1 MESAAERGKPRQREA
16 GYSAAMQST
25 QFAAPAAVLQLLEC
39 LQRDGHEAVLAGGCI
54 RDLLRG
60 APVRDW
66 DIATS
71 ARPERSLVLFPRAVP
86 TGLRHGAIMAPCAAG
101 PVDVTTFRGASLA
114 EDLARRDFT
123 INAMAWDPLRNAW
136 HDPHGGRADLAA
148 QILRAV
154 GRAADRLTEDPLRA
168 LRAARLLA
176 ALNLRMDPA
185 LREALPGAAEALAQV
200 APERI
205 RSELERLLLAPR
217 AGRGMALLRHSTLE
231 AALLPGV
238 RADAAALVQLLPADL
253 ELRLAAWL
261 RGAGSGALS
270 RWRFPKNRARN
281 TERLLALHPVDRWPS
296 ADAAMRRLRKRAGS
310 EENLGRLFTLREAEL
325 QLAEAQLRS
334 AATSEVQTAEMQLRG
349 ATDAAQSESPQNTA
363 PQSAAEIARTRE
375 KLAALR
381 AALKRTRGHAIS
393 AAALALDGR
402 AVMEILGIGPGPM
415 VGRALRHLLEC
426 VLEDPAQNQPGALR
440 ALLCA
445 WRGAQTPPLSPRGGS
460 Q

>member
-1 MESAAERGKPRQREA
+1 MQFPAAP
-16 GYSAAMQST
+16 
-25 QFAAPAAVLQLLEC
+25 PAAVLQLLEV
-39 LQRDGHEAVLAGGCI
+39 LQRDGHEAVLAGGCV

-71 ARPERSLVLFPRAVP
+71 APPERCLALFPRAVP
-86 TGLRHGAIMAPCAAG
+86 IGLRHGTIMAPCASG

-123 INAMAWDPLRNAW
+123 INAMAWDPLRGGW

-148 QILRAV
+148 QTLRAV
-154 GRAADRLTEDPLRA
+154 GRAEARLAEDPLRA

-176 ALNLRMDPA
+176 ALNLRIAPA
-185 LREALPGAAEALAQV
+185 LRAALPGAAGALVQV

-205 RSELERLLLAPR
+205 RSEIERLLLAAQ
-217 AGRGMALLRHSTLE
+217 AGRGLALLRHSGLE
-231 AALLPGV
+231 AALLPGL
-238 RADAAALVQLLPADL
+238 RADGAELVAILPADL

-261 RGAGSGALS
+261 RGARAGALLA

-281 TERLLALHPVDRWPS
+281 TERLLALHPVDRCPP
-296 ADAAMRRLRKRAGS
+296 ADAAMRRLRKRAGGES
-310 EENLGRLFTLREAEL
+310 NLARLFALREAEL
-325 QLAEAQLRS
+325 QLA
-334 AATSEVQTAEMQLRG
+334 
-349 ATDAAQSESPQNTA
+349 AAQSGAAQKDA
-363 PQSAAEIARTRE
+363 PLSAAEIARARE

-381 AALKRTRGHAIS
+381 AALERTRGHAIS
-393 AAALALDGR
+393 PAALALDGR
-402 AVMEILGIGPGPM
+402 AVMEILGVGPGPM

-426 VLEDPAQNQPGALR
+426 VLDDPAQNEPGALR
-440 ALLCA
+440 ARLCA
-445 WRGAQTPPLSPRGGS
+445 WRETEAPLSQRGGS

>member
-1 MESAAERGKPRQREA
+1 ML
-16 GYSAAMQST
+16 AMH
-25 QFAAPAAVLQLLEC
+25 FAAPAAVRQLLEC

-71 ARPERSLVLFPRAVP
+71 ARPERSLALFPRAVP
-86 TGLRHGAIMAPCAAG
+86 TGLRHGTIMAPSAAG

-123 INAMAWDPLRNAW
+123 INAMAWDPLRNTW

-148 QILRAV
+148 QILRAA
-154 GRAADRLTEDPLRA
+154 GRAADRLAEDPLRA

-185 LREALPGAAEALAQV
+185 LREALPGAAESLAQV

-205 RSELERLLLAPR
+205 RSELERLLLAPQ

-281 TERLLALHPVDRWPS
+281 TERLLALHPVDRWPP
-296 ADAAMRRLRKRAGS
+296 ADSAMRRLRKRAGS
-310 EENLGRLFTLREAEL
+310 EANLARLFTLREAEL
-325 QLAEAQLRS
+325 QLAEEQQGGAASEAQ
-334 AATSEVQTAEMQLRG
+334 TN
-349 ATDAAQSESPQNTA
+349 AAQSESLQNTA
-363 PQSAAEIARTRE
+363 PQSAAEVARARA

-381 AALKRTRGHAIS
+381 AALARTRGHAIS
-393 AAALALDGR
+393 TASLALDGR

-445 WRGAQTPPLSPRGGS
+445 WRGAQASPLSPRGGS

>member
-1 MESAAERGKPRQREA
+1 MESAAEHGKPRQREA
-16 GYSAAMQST
+16 GYSAAMQFT

-148 QILRAV
+148 QTLRAV
-154 GRAADRLTEDPLRA
+154 GRAENRLAEDPLRA
-168 LRAARLLA
+168 LRAARFLA

-261 RGAGSGALS
+261 RGAGSGALA

-296 ADAAMRRLRKRAGS
+296 ADSAMRRLRKRAGS

-325 QLAEAQLRS
+325 QLAEEQL
-334 AATSEVQTAEMQLRG
+334 
-349 ATDAAQSESPQNTA
+349 
-363 PQSAAEIARTRE
+363 QSAAEIARTRE

>member
-1 MESAAERGKPRQREA
+1 
-16 GYSAAMQST
+16 MQSP
-25 QFAAPAAVLQLLEC
+25 AAPAAVLQLLRR
-39 LQRDGHEAVLAGGCI
+39 LQQDGHQAALVGGCV

-71 ARPERSLVLFPRAVP
+71 ARPERSLALFPRAVP
-86 TGLRHGAIMAPCAAG
+86 IGLRHGTIMAPCAAG
-101 PVDVTTFRGASLA
+101 PVDVTPFRGANLA

-148 QILRAV
+148 QMLRAA
-154 GRAADRLTEDPLRA
+154 GRAEERLAEDPLRA

-176 ALNLRMDPA
+176 ALNLRIAPA
-185 LREALPGAAEALAQV
+185 LRDALPGAAGALLQV

-205 RSELERLLLAPR
+205 RSELERLLLTAQ
-217 AGRGMALLRHSTLE
+217 AGRGMALLRQSGLE

-238 RADAAALVQLLPADL
+238 RADAAGLVALLPADL

-261 RGAGSGALS
+261 RGAGTGPLA

-281 TERLLALHPVDRWPS
+281 TERLLALHPVDRCPP

-310 EENLGRLFTLREAEL
+310 EAVLSRLFTLREAEL
-325 QLAEAQLRS
+325 QLAEAQS
-334 AATSEVQTAEMQLRG
+334 G
-349 ATDAAQSESPQNTA
+349 ALQQSA
-363 PQSAAEIARTRE
+363 PQPDAAEIARARQA
-375 KLAALR
+375 LAALR
-381 AALKRTRGHAIS
+381 AALARTRGHAIS
-393 AAALALDGR
+393 PAALALDGR
-402 AVMEILGIGPGPM
+402 AVMEILGIGPGPV

-426 VLEDPAQNQPGALR
+426 VLEDPAQNQPAALR

-445 WRGAQTPPLSPRGGS
+445 WRDAQTPPLSPRGGS

>member
-1 MESAAERGKPRQREA
+1 MESAAEHGKPRQREA
-16 GYSAAMQST
+16 GYSAAMQFT

-148 QILRAV
+148 QTLRAV
-154 GRAADRLTEDPLRA
+154 GRAEDRLAEDPLRA

-205 RSELERLLLAPR
+205 RSELQRLLLAPQ
-217 AGRGMALLRHSTLE
+217 AGRGISLLRHSTLE
-231 AALLPGV
+231 AVLLPGV
-238 RADAAALVQLLPADL
+238 RADTAALVQLLPADL

-261 RGAGSGALS
+261 RGAGSGALA

-310 EENLGRLFTLREAEL
+310 EENLARLFTLREAEL
-325 QLAEAQLRS
+325 QLAEAQQS
-334 AATSEVQTAEMQLRG
+334 GAASEAQ
-349 ATDAAQSESPQNTA
+349 TDAAQSESPQNTA

>member
-86 TGLRHGAIMAPCAAG
+86 TGLRHGTIMAPCAAG

-148 QILRAV
+148 QTLRAV
-154 GRAADRLTEDPLRA
+154 GRAADRLAEDPLRA

-217 AGRGMALLRHSTLE
+217 AGRGISLLRHSTLE

-261 RGAGSGALS
+261 RGAGSGALA

-296 ADAAMRRLRKRAGS
+296 ADSAMRRLRKRAGS
-310 EENLGRLFTLREAEL
+310 EANLDRLFTLREAEL
-325 QLAEAQLRS
+325 QLAEAQQS
-334 AATSEVQTAEMQLRG
+334 GAASEAQ
-349 ATDAAQSESPQNTA
+349 TDAAQSESPQNTA
-363 PQSAAEIARTRE
+363 PQSAAEIARARE

-445 WRGAQTPPLSPRGGS
+445 WRGAQTPPLSRRGGS

>member
-1 MESAAERGKPRQREA
+1 MESAAEHGKPRQREA

-148 QILRAV
+148 QTLRAV
-154 GRAADRLTEDPLRA
+154 GRAADRLAEDPLRA

-176 ALNLRMDPA
+176 ALNLRVDPA

-217 AGRGMALLRHSTLE
+217 AGRGISLLRHSTLE

-261 RGAGSGALS
+261 RGAGSGALA

-296 ADAAMRRLRKRAGS
+296 ADSAMRRLRKRAGS
-310 EENLGRLFTLREAEL
+310 EANLARLFTLREAEL
-325 QLAEAQLRS
+325 QLAEEQL
-334 AATSEVQTAEMQLRG
+334 
-349 ATDAAQSESPQNTA
+349 
-363 PQSAAEIARTRE
+363 QSAAEIARARE

-445 WRGAQTPPLSPRGGS
+445 WRGAQTPPLSRRGGS

>member
-1 MESAAERGKPRQREA
+1 
-16 GYSAAMQST
+16 MQSP
-25 QFAAPAAVLQLLEC
+25 AAPAAVLQLLRR
-39 LQRDGHEAVLAGGCI
+39 LQQDGHQAALVGGCI

-71 ARPERSLVLFPRAVP
+71 ARPERSLALFPRAVP
-86 TGLRHGAIMAPCAAG
+86 IGLRHGTIMAPCAAG
-101 PVDVTTFRGASLA
+101 PVDVTPFRGANLA

-148 QILRAV
+148 QMLRAA
-154 GRAADRLTEDPLRA
+154 GRAEERLAEDPLRA

-176 ALNLRMDPA
+176 ALNLRIAPA
-185 LREALPGAAEALAQV
+185 LRDALPGAAEALLQV

-205 RSELERLLLAPR
+205 RSELERLLLTAQ
-217 AGRGMALLRHSTLE
+217 AGRGMALLRQSGLE

-238 RADAAALVQLLPADL
+238 RADAAGLVALLPADL

-261 RGAGSGALS
+261 RGAGSGPLA

-281 TERLLALHPVDRWPS
+281 TERLLALHPVDRCPP

-310 EENLGRLFTLREAEL
+310 EAVLSRLFTLREAEL
-325 QLAEAQLRS
+325 QLAEAQSGSL
-334 AATSEVQTAEMQLRG
+334 Q
-349 ATDAAQSESPQNTA
+349 QSA
-363 PQSAAEIARTRE
+363 PQPDAAEIARARQT
-375 KLAALR
+375 LAALR
-381 AALKRTRGHAIS
+381 AALARTRGHAIS
-393 AAALALDGR
+393 PAALALDGR
-402 AVMEILGIGPGPM
+402 AVMEILGIGPGPV

-426 VLEDPAQNQPGALR
+426 VLEDPAQNQPAALR

-445 WRGAQTPPLSPRGGS
+445 WRDAQTPPLSPRGGS

>member
-1 MESAAERGKPRQREA
+1 MHSP
-16 GYSAAMQST
+16 T
-25 QFAAPAAVLQLLEC
+25 APPAVLQLLDV
-39 LQRDGHEAVLAGGCI
+39 LQCGGHEAVLAGGCV

-71 ARPERSLVLFPRAVP
+71 APPERSLALFPRAVP
-86 TGLRHGAIMAPCAAG
+86 IGLRHGTIMAPCAAG
-101 PVDVTTFRGASLA
+101 PVDVTPFRGASLA

-123 INAMAWDPLRNAW
+123 INAMAWDPLRGGW

-148 QILRAV
+148 QTLRAV
-154 GRAADRLTEDPLRA
+154 GRAEARLAEDPLRA

-176 ALNLRMDPA
+176 ALNLRIAPA
-185 LREALPGAAEALAQV
+185 LRAALPGAAKALAQV

-205 RSELERLLLAPR
+205 RSELERLLLAAH
-217 AGRGMALLRHSTLE
+217 AGRGLALLRHSGLE

-238 RADAAALVQLLPADL
+238 HADAAELVAMLPADL

-261 RGAGSGALS
+261 RGAPAGLLA

-281 TERLLALHPVDRWPS
+281 TERLLALHPVDRCPP
-296 ADAAMRRLRKRAGS
+296 ADAAMRRLRKRAGG
-310 EENLGRLFTLREAEL
+310 EANLARLFALREAEL
-325 QLAEAQLRS
+325 QLAEAQFL
-334 AATSEVQTAEMQLRG
+334 
-349 ATDAAQSESPQNTA
+349 SPRKNA
-363 PQSAAEIARTRE
+363 PQPAAEIAQARE

-381 AALKRTRGHAIS
+381 AALARTRGHAIS
-393 AAALALDGR
+393 PAALALDGR

-426 VLEDPAQNQPGALR
+426 VLEDPAQNEPAALR

-445 WRGAQTPPLSPRGGS
+445 WREAEAPLSQRGGS

>member
-1 MESAAERGKPRQREA
+1 
-16 GYSAAMQST
+16 MQSP
-25 QFAAPAAVLQLLEC
+25 AAPPAAVLQLLEV
-39 LQRDGHEAVLAGGCI
+39 LQQDGHEAVLAGGCV
-54 RDLLRG
+54 RDRLRG

-71 ARPERSLVLFPRAVP
+71 ARPERCLALFPRAVP
-86 TGLRHGAIMAPCAAG
+86 IGLRHGTIMAPCAAG

-123 INAMAWDPLRNAW
+123 INAMAWDPLRGGW

-148 QILRAV
+148 QTLRAV
-154 GRAADRLTEDPLRA
+154 GRAEARLAEDPLRA

-176 ALNLRMDPA
+176 ALNLRIAPA
-185 LREALPGAAEALAQV
+185 LRAALPGAAKSLAQV

-205 RSELERLLLAPR
+205 RSEIERLLLAAR
-217 AGRGMALLRHSTLE
+217 AGRGLALLRHSGLE
-231 AALLPGV
+231 AALLPGL
-238 RADAAALVQLLPADL
+238 RADGAELVAMLPADL

-261 RGAGSGALS
+261 RGARAGALLA

-281 TERLLALHPVDRWPS
+281 TERLLALHPVDRCPP

-310 EENLGRLFTLREAEL
+310 EANLARLFALREAEL
-325 QLAEAQLRS
+325 QLAEAPS
-334 AATSEVQTAEMQLRG
+334 H
-349 ATDAAQSESPQNTA
+349 SPQKNA
-363 PQSAAEIARTRE
+363 PQPDASEIARARE

-381 AALKRTRGHAIS
+381 AALERTRGHAIS
-393 AAALALDGR
+393 PAALALDGR
-402 AVMEILGIGPGPM
+402 AVMEILGVGPGPM

-426 VLEDPAQNQPGALR
+426 VLDDPAQNEPGALR
-440 ALLCA
+440 ARLCA
-445 WRGAQTPPLSPRGGS
+445 WRETEAPLSQHGGS

>member
-71 ARPERSLVLFPRAVP
+71 ARPERSLALFPRAVP
-86 TGLRHGAIMAPCAAG
+86 TGLRHGTIMAPCAAG

-148 QILRAV
+148 QTLRAV
-154 GRAADRLTEDPLRA
+154 GRAADRLAEDPLRA

-176 ALNLRMDPA
+176 ALNLRVDPA

-217 AGRGMALLRHSTLE
+217 AGRGISLLRHSTLE

-261 RGAGSGALS
+261 RGAGSGALA

-296 ADAAMRRLRKRAGS
+296 ADSAMRRLRKRAGS
-310 EENLGRLFTLREAEL
+310 EANLARLFTLREAEL
-325 QLAEAQLRS
+325 QLAEEQL
-334 AATSEVQTAEMQLRG
+334 
-349 ATDAAQSESPQNTA
+349 
-363 PQSAAEIARTRE
+363 QSAAEIARARE

-445 WRGAQTPPLSPRGGS
+445 WRGAQTPPLSRRGGS